1 MEAQFEF
8 SHYNREKDLAKLS
21 NLTDINDVILYAL
34 KHYKYVILNT
44 IATEDTLDY
53 IDNLITNYD
62 PKNEAELY
70 LLFLELLKQGGV
82 YNDVDGDDVEIYAL
96 RIKTNGLG
104 WIFYERNSYTMCN
117 VTIVDGSTV
126 WHNTGH
132 YKFHKTVS
140 PSIVLTKDK
149 NKVTVDYST
158 KSRQTNFVYETG
170 RKNAL
175 ANAMRDIPK
184 DIRTK
189 VWEIYFS
196 RKTGDKKNLVATL
209 RKTNMTVATSK
220 IN

>member
-21 NLTDINDVILYAL
+21 NLTDINSIILYAL

-44 IATEDTLDY
+44 IATEDTIDY
-53 IDNLITNYD
+53 IENLITNYN
-62 PKNEAELY
+62 PQNEAELH

-82 YNDVDGDDVEIYAL
+82 YNDVDGDNVEIYAL

-117 VTIVDGSTV
+117 VTIVDGTTV
-126 WHNTGH
+126 YQNTGH
-132 YKFHKTVS
+132 YKFHRTVS
-140 PSIVLTKDK
+140 PSIVLTKDNK
-149 NKVTVDYST
+149 KVTVDYST
-158 KSRQTNFVYETG
+158 KSRQTNFVYEAG

-196 RKTGDKKNLVATL
+196 RKTGIKKNPVATL
-209 RKTNMTVATSK
+209 RKTNMTISTTK